1 MTFSI
6 KNFIIAKYIKIQEKL
21 KGVIMKLNDLRKS
34 YTDFFIS
41 NGHKLVKSSS
51 LIPQNDP
58 TLLFTNAGMVQFKD
72 VFTGKEKRDYTRA
85 TTSQKCVRA
94 GGKHNDLDNVGY
106 TTRHH
111 TFFEM
116 LGNFS
121 FGDYFKEQAIKYA
134 WEFTTKVLGLAKDK
148 LYVTVHPSDDEARN
162 IWRQVSGFSDNRILN
177 IEDNIWAMGDVGPCG
192 FDTEIFYDKGPEVAG
207 GLPGTPEEDGDRYVE
222 IWNNVFMQFETLP
235 DGRKVEL
242 KNKNIDTGM
251 GLERI
256 ASVLQGVTSNFEI
269 DLFKNL
275 KSYISDIMGVKITP
289 ENDTSF
295 NVIAD
300 HIRTTAFLIAEGILP
315 SNEGRGYVLRR
326 IMRRAL
332 RHINMLGV
340 KEPAFYKMFQNV
352 KDQMGDT
359 YPELY
364 DAESLITQTIKT
376 EEENFGATLDTGLK
390 ILSDELS
397 KTSGNVLSG
406 QSAFKLYDTYGFP
419 VDMTAD
425 ILRAKNMTVD
435 VEGFEKLM
443 QAQREQ
449 SKKSSQFK
457 GEAGN
462 KKIFYDVREKIGA
475 TEFTGYETLE
485 NQATVKAIVKNGE
498 IVNEISNPTEN
509 DEFYLIVDKT
519 PFYAECGGQISD
531 TGIIENENGTKVA
544 VIDVIKALDNLY
556 FHKIK
561 FTTGSFN
568 VGDMV
573 NMSVDAPIRKRIMAN
588 HSSAHLLQ
596 RALKE
601 IVGDHISQ
609 KGSWVGDTGFRFD
622 FSNPKGLTSDELL
635 KIEEL
640 VNNYIERK
648 LCVCTNEMP
657 IEEAKKT
664 GAIALF
670 GEKYGDVVRVV
681 NMGDVSIELCGG
693 THCSN
698 TGDIKFFK
706 IIKEESISAG
716 IRRIEA
722 VTNEDALSL
731 ASSKGVDITLPP
743 TKILIELNK
752 KLALEKQAEQ
762 DKLAHE
768 FEEKKKQEELQ
779 TATDIKTITN
789 SVTNELVGNI
799 NFIHSVIDGVN
810 PKNLKPAMDTIR
822 QTNPKNTII
831 TIIANIGEKVSIITS
846 VSGDLK
852 DRISAVDIIRKL
864 STIMGGAGGGGR
876 PDLAQAGG
884 TDKSKSADAIN
895 EVKNIINNLKV

>member
-1 MTFSI
+1 
-6 KNFIIAKYIKIQEKL
+6 
-21 KGVIMKLNDLRKS
+21 MKLNDLRKS

-85 TTSQKCVRA
+85 TTAQKCVRA

-134 WEFTTKVLGLAKDK
+134 WEFTTKVLGLEKDK
-148 LYVTVHPSDDEARN
+148 LYITVHPSDDEARN
-162 IWRQVSGFSDNRILN
+162 IWRQVSGFSDSRILN

-192 FDTEIFYDKGPEVAG
+192 FDTEIFYDKGPEIAG
-207 GLPGTPEEDGDRYVE
+207 GLPGTPDEDGDRYVE

-235 DGRKVEL
+235 DGSKVEL

-275 KSYISDIMGVKITP
+275 KSYISDVMGVKITP

-340 KEPAFYKMFQNV
+340 KEPAFYKMFDNV
-352 KDQMGDT
+352 RDQMGET

-364 DAESLITQTIKT
+364 DAESLIKQTIKT

-406 QSAFKLYDTYGFP
+406 KSAFKLYDTYGFP

-425 ILRAKNMTVD
+425 ILRTKNMTVD
-435 VEGFEKLM
+435 IDEFEKLM
-443 QAQREQ
+443 KAQKEQ

-475 TEFTGYETLE
+475 TEFTGYETFE
-485 NQATVKAIVKNGE
+485 NPATIKAIVKNGE
-498 IVNEISNPTEN
+498 IVEEISNPIET
-509 DEFYLIVDKT
+509 DEFYIIVDKT

-531 TGIIENENGTKVA
+531 TGIIENENGIKVA
-544 VIDVIKALDNLY
+544 VLDVIKALDNLY

-561 FTTGSFN
+561 FAEGSFKI
-568 VGDMV
+568 GDTV
-573 NMSVDAPIRKRIMAN
+573 NMSVDANRRKLIMAN

-601 IVGDHISQ
+601 VVGEHISQ
-609 KGSWVGDTGFRFD
+609 KGSWVGDNGFRFD
-622 FSNPKGLTSDELL
+622 FSNPKALTADELS

-640 VNNYIERK
+640 VNSYIERK
-648 LCVCTNEMP
+648 LCVCTSEMP

-698 TGDIKFFK
+698 TSDIKFFK
-706 IIKEESISAG
+706 ITKEESISAG

-722 VTNEDALSL
+722 ITNKEALSFV
-731 ASSKGVDITLPP
+731 ASKGIDTTLPP
-743 TKILIELNK
+743 TQILKLLNE
-752 KLALEKQAEQ
+752 KLKQEKQEEQ
-762 DKLAHE
+762 DKLARE

-779 TATDIKTITN
+779 TATDIKTITT
-789 SVTNELVGNI
+789 SVKTEIVNNI

-810 PKNLKPAMDTIR
+810 PKNLKPAMDTLR

-831 TIIANIGEKVSIITS
+831 TIIANVGEKVSIITS
-846 VSGDLK
+846 VSADLK
-852 DRISAVDIIRKL
+852 DTISAVDIIRKL
-864 STIMGGAGGGGR
+864 SAIMGGQGGGGR
-876 PDLAQAGG
+876 PDLAQSGG
-884 TDKSKSADAIN
+884 TDKSKSSDAIN
-895 EVKNIINNLKV
+895 ETKNIINNLKV

>member
-1 MTFSI
+1 
-6 KNFIIAKYIKIQEKL
+6 
-21 KGVIMKLNDLRKS
+21 MKLNDLRKN
-34 YTDFFIS
+34 YTDFFTS
-41 NGHKLVKSSS
+41 NGHKLIKSSP
-51 LIPQNDP
+51 LVPQNDP

-72 VFTGKEKRDYTRA
+72 VFTGKEKRDYSRA
-85 TTSQKCVRA
+85 TTAQKCVRA

-134 WEFTTKVLGLAKDK
+134 WEFTTKVLGLEKDK
-148 LYVTVHPSDDEARN
+148 LYVTVHPSDEEARK
-162 IWRQVSGFSDNRILN
+162 IWQQVSGFNDSRILG

-235 DGRKVEL
+235 DGTKVEL

-251 GLERI
+251 GAERV
-256 ASVLQGVTSNFEI
+256 AAVLQGVNSNFEI

-275 KSYISDIMGVKITP
+275 KSYISDVMGVKITP

-300 HIRTTAFLIAEGILP
+300 HIRTTAFLIAEGVLP

-340 KEPAFYKMFQNV
+340 KEPAFYKMFDNV
-352 KDQMGDT
+352 KTQMGDT

-364 DAESLITQTIKT
+364 EAESLIKQTIKT

-397 KTSGNVLSG
+397 KTSGKVLSG
-406 QSAFKLYDTYGFP
+406 KSAFKLYDTYGFP

-435 VEGFEKLM
+435 FAEFDKLM
-443 QAQREQ
+443 QTQREN

-485 NQATVKAIVKNGE
+485 NQATVKSIVKNGE
-498 IVNEISNPTEN
+498 IVNEVVNPLST
-509 DEFYLIVDKT
+509 DEIYLIVDKT

-531 TGIIENENGTKVA
+531 TGIIENENGTKAEV
-544 VIDVIKALDNLY
+544 VDVIKALDNLC

-561 FTTGSFN
+561 FTDASFK
-568 VGDMV
+568 VGDTV
-573 NMSVDAPIRKRIMAN
+573 NMSVDEPIRKRIMAN
-588 HSSAHLLQ
+588 HSCAHLLQ

-601 IVGDHISQ
+601 VVGDHISQ
-609 KGSWVGDTGFRFD
+609 KGSWVGENGFRFD
-622 FSNPKGLTSDELL
+622 FSNPKALTLNELS

-640 VNNYIERK
+640 VNSYIERS
-648 LCVCTNEMP
+648 LCICTNEMP

-693 THCSN
+693 THCTN
-698 TGDIKFFK
+698 TSEIKFFK
-706 IIKEESISAG
+706 ILKEESISAG

-722 VTNEDALSL
+722 ITNVDALSF
-731 ASSKGVDITLPP
+731 ASSKGVDTSLPA
-743 TKILIELNK
+743 TQILKSLNEKIK
-752 KLALEKQAEQ
+752 MEKQEEQ
-762 DKLAHE
+762 DKLARE
-768 FEEKKKQEELQ
+768 FEEKKRQEELQ
-779 TATDIKTITN
+779 VSSDIKTISN
-789 SVTNELVGNI
+789 SVKTELVGNI
-799 NFIHSVIDGVN
+799 NFIYSVIDGIN
-810 PKNLKPAMDTIR
+810 PKNLKPAIDSIR
-822 QTNPKNTII
+822 QTNPKSTII
-831 TIIANIGEKVSIITS
+831 TIIANVGEKVSIITS
-846 VSGDLK
+846 VSADLK
-852 DRISAVDIIRKL
+852 DKISAVDIIRKL
-864 STIMGGAGGGGR
+864 STIMGGTGGGGR
-876 PDLAQAGG
+876 PDLAQSGG
-884 TDKSKSADAIN
+884 TDKTKSIDAIN
-895 EVKNIINNLKV
+895 EVKNIITNLKV